1 MGTVGRLIVLAL
13 MGAIAI
19 GCHVRGGE
27 AAPEAGPAPSA
38 TGPKGPGASEQA
50 VIVRVPYAGVD
61 LGPLHAIEQR
71 LTAAIAQA
79 GVGTLDGDELT
90 PGVDATLYAY
100 GPDADRLYAAM
111 RPVLEGEPLM
121 HGATATLRYGIW
133 HEGMRETQLTVGAG
147 R

>member
-1 MGTVGRLIVLAL
+1 VGTVRRLMVLAL
-13 MGAIAI
+13 AGALVVA
-19 GCHVRGGE
+19 CHARGGDATLDAG
-27 AAPEAGPAPSA
+27 AAPAA

-50 VIVRVPYAGVD
+50 VIVRVRYASAD

-133 HEGMRETQLTVGAG
+133 HEGMRETQLTVGAD